1 MKDGTNVRP
10 WYELQLC
17 KRTRSLHDRERVNK
31 IPLIQFARR
40 GIRRRERK
48 RERGKGTGIEK
59 ERNRER
65 EGGECVLCK
74 CV

>member
-1 MKDGTNVRP
+1 
-10 WYELQLC
+10 
-17 KRTRSLHDRERVNK
+17 VNK